1 MKVSLQMEFRK
12 NVILLQKPMILV
24 GVKLIME
31 K

>member
-1 MKVSLQMEFRK
+1 MRVSLQMEFLK